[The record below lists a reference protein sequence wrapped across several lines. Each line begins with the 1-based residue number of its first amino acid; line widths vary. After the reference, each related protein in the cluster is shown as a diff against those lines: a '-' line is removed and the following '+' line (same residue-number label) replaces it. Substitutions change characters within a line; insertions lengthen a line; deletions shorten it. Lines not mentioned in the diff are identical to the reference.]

1 MIHLMNALPLA
12 QMSRAEKL
20 MALEALWDDLTR
32 DGEKF
37 ESPAWHHEELIAT
50 EERVKSGQE
59 QFVDW
64 ESAKN
69 KLRKQDK

>member
-1 MIHLMNALPLA
+1 MIALPIK

-20 MALEALWDDLTR
+20 MALEALWEDLSR
-32 DGEKF
+32 NEAEF
-37 ESPAWHHEELIAT
+37 ESPRWHRDELAAT

-64 ESAKN
+64 ESAKRQ
-69 KLRKQDK
+69 LREQGGN